1 MILRRRLRA
10 ISEPLSGMSRRKLL
24 RMYSIHRENDGSLCF
39 YRTASA
45 CRKSAADLCAQV
57 EDYRGAIQLY
67 EMVANYALKSNL
79 TKYSVKDY
87 WLRSGLCALAMR
99 VCFSLMWPSHM
110 LIILQD
116 VGKAQRDIEVFKS
129 KDITFSS
136 TRECKFLEDI
146 CACVTEGD
154 EQGFTSAA
162 FEYDQVTKLD
172 EWKASIL
179 MKIKRTLKDEVDIL

>member
-1 MILRRRLRA
+1 MIFTRA
-10 ISEPLSGMSRRKLL
+10 
-24 RMYSIHRENDGSLCF
+24 NDLSLC

-57 EDYRGAIQLY
+57 EDYRTAMQLY
-67 EMVANYALKSNL
+67 DMVANYALKSNL

-99 VCFSLMWPSHM
+99 VCFSSMGPWRTCSSSP
-110 LIILQD
+110 LQD
-116 VGKAQRDIEVFKS
+116 VAKAQRDIEVFKS
-129 KDITFSS
+129 KDMTFSS

-154 EQGFTSAA
+154 EQGFTAA
-162 FEYDQVTKLD
+162 TFEYDQVTRLD
-172 EWKASIL
+172 EWKTGL
-179 MKIKRTLKDEVDIL
+179 LLKIKRTLKDEVDIL

>member
-1 MILRRRLRA
+1 
-10 ISEPLSGMSRRKLL
+10 
-24 RMYSIHRENDGSLCF
+24 MYSFHRENDSSLCH
-39 YRTASA
+39 RTASA
-45 CRKSAADLCAQV
+45 CRKSAADLCAQI
-57 EDYRGAIQLY
+57 EDYRGAMQLY
-67 EMVANYALKSNL
+67 DLVANYALKSNL

-99 VCFSLMWPSHM
+99 VCFSSMRFSHM
-110 LIILQD
+110 LIIIQD
-116 VGKAQRDIEVFKS
+116 VGKAQRDMESFKS

-146 CACVTEGD
+146 CKFVMDGD
-154 EQGFTSAA
+154 EQGFTAAA